1 MVQEFIII
9 HGVPNLV
16 HGQRRKL
23 FQIFAGIID
32 VMQGLGHAGPDAGGV
47 KISADFRLNISN
59 CGEITHDNRM
69 NLLVLRGK
77 TKEKRINDMQFN
89 YNRKNND

>member
-32 VMQGLGHAGPDAGGV
+32 VVQGLGHAGPYAGCV
-47 KISADFRLNISN
+47 KVPADFRLNISN

-69 NLLVLRGK
+69 NLLALRGK

>member
-32 VMQGLGHAGPDAGGV
+32 VVQGLGHAGPDAGGV

-59 CGEITHDNRM
+59 CGEITHDNRIY
-69 NLLVLRGK
+69 LLEIRGE
-77 TKEKRINDMQFN
+77 TKEKRINDMQSN